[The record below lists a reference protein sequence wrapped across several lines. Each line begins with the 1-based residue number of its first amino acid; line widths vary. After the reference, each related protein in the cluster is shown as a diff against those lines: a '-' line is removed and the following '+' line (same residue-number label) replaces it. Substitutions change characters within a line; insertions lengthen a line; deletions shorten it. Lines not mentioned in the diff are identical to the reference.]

1 MIKSNL
7 FSKMVLIYTVII
19 FLSLTI
25 IATFLS
31 VWFNDYFVNGK
42 KNQVLTQTEF
52 IQGLASNYIDGKLTY
67 EELDNSL
74 KFVGEYFYENIYLIN
89 RRVYVFAATSDNKDV
104 LIGKQI
110 FVDELNSIEDLSEDG
125 YLKKIDKK
133 SDLFSKD
140 TYVLGQQ
147 IKDVNGDIK
156 GGIIVELSMSY
167 VKESLGKIYRIIWLS
182 TALIMILSMSIIYLF
197 TDKIVI
203 KPLQKMSLV
212 ARKIANGD
220 VAKRVEINTN
230 DEIGQFAKAFN
241 SMADSL
247 EKVEKN
253 RKEFISNVSHDIRSP
268 ITSINGFIRGILDG
282 VVPKEKEK
290 EYLTVAY
297 EETQRLTRLVNDLLD
312 MSAIEEGRIRL
323 ALRKIDINEIIRL
336 SILKNEAKIKEKRVK
351 VEVYFDSDELLV
363 YGDPDRIFQVVMNL
377 LDNAIKYSN
386 EGALITLSSNERG
399 KKAYISVSNTG
410 SHIDEESL
418 KTIWERF
425 YKGDKSRT
433 NRVSSGLGLSIVK
446 KILTMLDE
454 EIWAEN
460 TEDGVK
466 FTFTLTLA

>member
-1 MIKSNL
+1 MVKSNL
-7 FSKMVLIYTVII
+7 FSKMVLIYAIII
-19 FLSLTI
+19 FLSLTT

-31 VWFNDYFVNGK
+31 FWFNDYFVDGK
-42 KNQVLTQTEF
+42 KNQVLPQTQF
-52 IQGLASNYIDGKLTY
+52 IQRLASDYIDGKVSHEDLN
-67 EELDNSL
+67 NSL
-74 KFVGEYFYENIYLIN
+74 KFIGDYFYESIYIID
-89 RRVYVFAATSDNKDV
+89 RRGYVAATSDTKKK
-104 LIGKQI
+104 LIGQQV
-110 FVDELNSIEDLSEDG
+110 FVDELNSLEDLSKDG
-125 YLKKIDKK
+125 YLKKIDKR
-133 SDLFSKD
+133 SNLFDKG

-147 IKDVNGDIK
+147 IKDEDGEIK

-167 VKESLGKIYRIIWLS
+167 VKESLAKIYRIIWLS
-182 TALIMILSMSIIYLF
+182 TALIMILSMSIIYAF
-197 TDKIVI
+197 TNKIVI

-323 ALRKIDINEIIRL
+323 ALRKIDINEVIRL

-410 SHIDEESL
+410 SHIEEEGL

>member
-1 MIKSNL
+1 
-7 FSKMVLIYTVII
+7 
-19 FLSLTI
+19 
-25 IATFLS
+25 
-31 VWFNDYFVNGK
+31 
-42 KNQVLTQTEF
+42 
-52 IQGLASNYIDGKLTY
+52 
-67 EELDNSL
+67 
-74 KFVGEYFYENIYLIN
+74 
-89 RRVYVFAATSDNKDV
+89 
-104 LIGKQI
+104 
-110 FVDELNSIEDLSEDG
+110 
-125 YLKKIDKK
+125 
-133 SDLFSKD
+133 
-140 TYVLGQQ
+140 
-147 IKDVNGDIK
+147 
-156 GGIIVELSMSY
+156 
-167 VKESLGKIYRIIWLS
+167 
-182 TALIMILSMSIIYLF
+182 
-197 TDKIVI
+197 
-203 KPLQKMSLV
+203 
-212 ARKIANGD
+212 
-220 VAKRVEINTN
+220 
-230 DEIGQFAKAFN
+230 
-241 SMADSL
+241 
-247 EKVEKN
+247 
-253 RKEFISNVSHDIRSP
+253 
-268 ITSINGFIRGILDG
+268 
-282 VVPKEKEK
+282 
-290 EYLTVAY
+290 
-297 EETQRLTRLVNDLLD
+297 

>member
-1 MIKSNL
+1 MVKSNL

-31 VWFNDYFVNGK
+31 VWFSDYFVNGK
-42 KNQVLTQTEF
+42 KNQVLTQTQF
-52 IQGLASNYIDGKLTY
+52 IQELASNYIDGKLTY
-67 EELDNSL
+67 EDLDNSL
-74 KFVGEYFYENIYLIN
+74 KFIGEYFYESIYLID
-89 RRVYVFAATSDNKDV
+89 RRGYVFAATSENKN
-104 LIGKQI
+104 LIGKQV
-110 FVDELNSIEDLSEDG
+110 FVDELNSFEDLSEDG

-133 SDLFSKD
+133 NSLFNKGS
-140 TYVLGQQ
+140 YVLGQQ
-147 IKDVNGDIK
+147 IKDENEEVK
-156 GGIIVELSMSY
+156 GGLIVELSTSY

-182 TALIMILSMSIIYLF
+182 TVLIMILSMSIIYVF
-197 TDKIVI
+197 TNKIVI

-220 VAKRVEINTN
+220 VEKRVEINTN

-247 EKVEKN
+247 EQVEKN

-282 VVPKEKEK
+282 VVPKDKEK

-312 MSAIEEGRIRL
+312 MSAMEEGRIRL
-323 ALRKIDINEIIRL
+323 ALRKIDINEVIRL
-336 SILKNEAKIKEKRVK
+336 SILKNEAKIKEKGIK

-363 YGDPDRIFQVVMNL
+363 YGDPDRIFQVVLNL
-377 LDNAIKYSN
+377 LDNAIKYSK
-386 EGALITLSSNERG
+386 EGALITLSSNGKG
-399 KKAYISVSNTG
+399 KKAYVSVSNTG